1 MGSGPNASQPNLAI
15 RSETEYG
22 EYEKKMLTQFMNV
35 PLTAPDDDGHFRH
48 PVASKGDR
56 NASNVGTNRLKENAK
71 GDFHIMT
78 SPFFFHFI
86 SFHFI
91 FFFFLGG
98 GGQKIE

>member
-1 MGSGPNASQPNLAI
+1 
-15 RSETEYG
+15 
-22 EYEKKMLTQFMNV
+22 MLTQFMNV

-78 SPFFFHFI
+78 SPFFN
-86 SFHFI
+86 
-91 FFFFLGG
+91 FFGEKLS
-98 GGQKIE
+98 

>member
-1 MGSGPNASQPNLAI
+1 MENMK
-15 RSETEYG
+15 
-22 EYEKKMLTQFMNV
+22 KKMLTQFMNV

-78 SPFFFHFI
+78 SPFFF
-86 SFHFI
+86 
-91 FFFFLGG
+91 GG
-98 GGQKIE
+98 GGAKNCVK